1 MKLLELATVFKGIAI
16 TKANLDPT
24 AGAPYRVIQCHD
36 MIRGAVAARST
47 LRTVYLG
54 RAGNPARLAVL
65 VGDILVALASEQV
78 TIVALKKRLDCC
90 VPDVHVA
97 VVRPLSRDAG
107 ARIFKYLTSQEA
119 QSQLKLLKRGA
130 VVRRVF
136 TRDLQQ
142 LDVP

>member
-24 AGAPYRVIQCHD
+24 AGAPHRVIQCHD
-36 MIRGAVAARST
+36 MIRGAVAPRST

-54 RAGNPARLAVL
+54 NPARLVVL

-107 ARIFKYLTSQEA
+107 ARIFKYLTSEGA